1 MDISDFIGAAK
12 TFHVLGI
19 KITKDGDLINEWYS
33 EPECRRNI
41 YSATKSFTSCA
52 VGFAVQEGLL
62 SLDEK
67 LNLVQKFLED
77 KKVFP
82 TIKDV
87 ITFANDKLNLDFKD
101 QKESRNV
108 TISRIIGRIRNNP
121 TLKEKLKLAVLSMR
135 NEKMHN
141 ISSSKSKKEI
151 ITAETFDKWAEII
164 RKI

>member
-1 MDISDFIGAAK
+1 MNIDILNKLECILKELSSFEKMGLDTSSLKIFIK
-12 TFHVLGI
+12 NYKNFL
-19 KITKDGDLINEWYS
+19 KINERS
-33 EPECRRNI
+33 IE
-41 YSATKSFTSCA
+41 
-52 VGFAVQEGLL
+52 QL

-87 ITFANDKLNLDFKD
+87 ITFANDKLGLDFKD

>member
-1 MDISDFIGAAK
+1 MNIDILKKLECILKELSSFEKMGLDTSSLKIFIK
-12 TFHVLGI
+12 NYKNFL
-19 KITKDGDLINEWYS
+19 KINEQS
-33 EPECRRNI
+33 IE
-41 YSATKSFTSCA
+41 
-52 VGFAVQEGLL
+52 QL

-87 ITFANDKLNLDFKD
+87 ITFANDKLDLDFKD

>member
-1 MDISDFIGAAK
+1 M
-12 TFHVLGI
+12 
-19 KITKDGDLINEWYS
+19 
-33 EPECRRNI
+33 
-41 YSATKSFTSCA
+41 
-52 VGFAVQEGLL
+52 
-62 SLDEK
+62 
-67 LNLVQKFLED
+67 
-77 KKVFP
+77 
-82 TIKDV
+82 
-87 ITFANDKLNLDFKD
+87 NLDFKD